1 MGGVEQ
7 QKLSV
12 LVVGSLKSPGQW
24 GLPLGDLGGRVRLG
38 VFQLLMASC
47 FLAHGLLAQSFTGH
61 SQYLFTWPSPGAGL
75 CLCPKDTS
83 PTGLQATLMT
93 SSPRHYICRDR
104 PSKSREAINTPLGK
118 AVQLICEC
126 ADLLKLHDTQQ
137 AQPNL

>member
-93 SSPRHYICRDR
+93 SSHVITSAETAHPSHVR
-104 PSKSREAINTPLGK
+104 PSTHLWGRQFSSSVN
-118 AVQLICEC
+118 VQIS
-126 ADLLKLHDTQQ
+126 
-137 AQPNL
+137 